1 MLLSRNVR
9 NRIQNLGWMAEVIP
23 PLCLSLCDL
32 IWRAKAWRHFSF
44 CYVQGQH
51 GLPTPLYATR
61 SIITHDSI
69 LSISHTYVILS
80 RMSHVGFLSSAQ
92 SQLDISGL
100 VSLELSYSV
109 KYWDNMQITCFFL
122 FFFTGFLALFLAD
135 LSELCATAP
144 SGARHKLKFICWHET
159 AVHLLTYFLPSSV

>member
-1 MLLSRNVR
+1 
-9 NRIQNLGWMAEVIP
+9 MAEVIP

-80 RMSHVGFLSSAQ
+80 RLSHVGFLSSAQ

-100 VSLELSYSV
+100 VSLELSHSL
-109 KYWDNMQITCFFL
+109 KYWDKSSVNVNNCCC
-122 FFFTGFLALFLAD
+122 FFTGFLALFLAD

-144 SGARHKLKFICWHET
+144 SAARHKLKFICRHET
-159 AVHLLTYFLPSSV
+159 AVHLLAYFLPSSV